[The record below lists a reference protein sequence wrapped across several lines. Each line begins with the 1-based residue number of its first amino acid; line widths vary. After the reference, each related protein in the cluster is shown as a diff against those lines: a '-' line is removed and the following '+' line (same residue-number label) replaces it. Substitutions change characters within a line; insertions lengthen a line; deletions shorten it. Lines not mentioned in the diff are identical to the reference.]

1 MTVELLA
8 IYQEFAT
15 ERQERHQ
22 HILKLRQ
29 QRGWQVAQQAAQ
41 LLETNFA
48 TRKVLLFGSL
58 LDYQRMYRHSDID
71 LAVWGLSD
79 DSYYQAVSQ
88 VLKLD
93 PEFSIDLVQFEST
106 SPAIRHAILTTG
118 VELDESCSLN
128 SPTSIIGKL
137 SMAYYAPLIGQIQ
150 QELAELDE
158 ITQQTSRLLQKVL
171 HTGDEDYLS
180 SLTLN
185 LHSFYT
191 ATERIFREIVQR
203 IDGQLPEGADWHRRL
218 LRQIS
223 AEIPNVRPP
232 VITIKTRDCLD
243 EYCAFRHVV
252 RNIYTFNLR
261 LERIQPLTA
270 NLPDCYQRLKQDCE
284 AFCQTLSFAI
294 GRF

>member
-1 MTVELLA
+1 M
-8 IYQEFAT
+8 
-15 ERQERHQ
+15 H
-22 HILKLRQ
+22 
-29 QRGWQVAQQAAQ
+29 
-41 LLETNFA
+41 
-48 TRKVLLFGSL
+48 
-58 LDYQRMYRHSDID
+58 RHSDID
-71 LAVWGLSD
+71 LAVWRLSD

-93 PEFSIDLVQFEST
+93 PESSIDLVQFESI
-106 SPAIRHAILTTG
+106 SPAILHAILTTG

-137 SMAYYAPLIGQIQ
+137 SMAYYAPLMGQIQ
-150 QELAELDE
+150 QELAELDK

-171 HTGDEDYLS
+171 HTGDEDYLG
-180 SLTLN
+180 SLALN

-252 RNIYTFNLR
+252 RNMYTF
-261 LERIQPLTA
+261 T
-270 NLPDCYQRLKQDCE
+270 YV
-284 AFCQTLSFAI
+284 
-294 GRF
+294 